1 MRAGGEWRGE
11 VHMNTYMVCV
21 YGKDLRVYTLDEY
34 HWEADDLNWDRA
46 ANVQA
51 DSPLW
56 AVYIAAKEG
65 LI

>member
-11 VHMNTYMVCV
+11 VHMNTYMVCLC
-21 YGKDLRVYTLDEY
+21 GKDLRVYTLDQYQTGEV
-34 HWEADDLNWDRA
+34 LWDKA
-46 ANVQA
+46 ANVEA